1 MDALK
6 RMVWLAVWLAS
17 LRLGRRESSI
27 SIGSFVAAHLRIVVV
42 LLVSWFIASDSLYA
56 SEQSA
61 GSNPYEIGI
70 RIVWGHD
77 MPRNYV
83 GEIEAVQSSIKSAI
97 QIGIDP
103 HDSGLL
109 PKDSKGK
116 YLIHDN
122 ETRFGGCD
130 LVVRGALSGQFIIRL
145 RSESADRAVNDSD
158 VWQSHEEV
166 RVTLADCID
175 GAKELSL
182 ASPARVVVDR
192 IPGDRLRVVAE
203 QDDWIYAS
211 NEPLAFQVIP
221 SATAWKN
228 QAANLAWSMIRK
240 SDNATILEQSTVVT
254 LDSVGNAPPVS
265 FHSMAAPMSQ
275 GVYELQL
282 SLEPKRFLPSFGAP
296 RSAVRR
302 NIQFVVCP
310 ASDSSNTGAD
320 TEAVAAEIYWNQR
333 SYLKKGQQGESA
345 QNSRRSNPV
354 WERFASTIPLWKG
367 SSRNQEEPI
376 FEIEPGGSVR
386 VPVELARD
394 KLSVLLGLDFP
405 MLWDDCEI
413 RILQP
418 SRKKPS
424 VAPIMT
430 ARLSPSNRE
439 LLGPF
444 YQKTRTRYRRELQFT
459 SPIKSVIL
467 EVTNRSKTT
476 PLRLENLQ
484 FRQANTPQRMQTD
497 QTAAS
502 AWMTSVLSTDQLRG
516 MLAHGRKVA
525 GTPYDTWESVELAF
539 TPWLESCQR
548 EGYSCVSVPVLS
560 QESTIYPSN
569 QFVSV
574 PWLDTGRF
582 DQFARDPNPKDIVR
596 WLYHQSHALGLT
608 FLPVFEW
615 NGSLSSFASNPEATE
630 EILQSSDLSSSS
642 PRWNPLHPKIQK
654 EIQSVLIEFEQRYRN
669 APGYTGYALHIQPD
683 SHLNISV
690 SLSSLPDM
698 ILDRFAT
705 KLKGNLPSD
714 PVLRREAILGVGA
727 NAFDLWQ
734 RQQVYDSIVAW
745 KRDIRRVYYQPT
757 TNLSGFK
764 VESIDVMTILPP
776 PKSPMHQVV
785 AQWWSDGISKC
796 SQLASFEPS
805 HQDSQE
811 LLIALRE
818 PWLKQAQSVTRSSL
832 QRSMDRIKVWQSPT
846 VSRTGRALIINANPI
861 DTIVELKWDA
871 DPGSV
876 QRRSTQSNSLDI
888 EERTS
893 EHAHR
898 VPAYSTIVL
907 EWRNQNA
914 SLVNWIS
921 DEKATEQSIQSA
933 ILALEKE
940 VNQRSVFTPEP
951 ELLSNPSFELG
962 DGELVD
968 WATSLNPKVIFRSDN
983 TNAAN
988 GNKSLRVSFEPAGG
1002 SAWMQSAPFELET
1015 NRLHLSLQ
1023 TINAAGAKVEI
1034 QVSLLLWNEEAQRFE
1049 RLSTQEGAVQRTASD
1064 KSSWNRWSFDFSSD
1078 LAKLE
1083 MTKSD
1088 TWDGLRVRLQI
1099 DLKGDGEMAIDNLEA
1114 SSKFL
1119 LETER
1124 VDLRNRLF
1132 VAKRELAEGNS
1143 ETAIRLLDSKWF
1155 RIVPC
1160 VQVDTSGDRELN

>member
-6 RMVWLAVWLAS
+6 RMVWLAVWLAL
-17 LRLGRRESSI
+17 LRLYRRASSI
-27 SIGSFVAAHLRIVVV
+27 AIGSLVAAQLRFIIV
-42 LLVSWFIASDSLYA
+42 LLVSWFIANDSLYA
-56 SEQSA
+56 REQSG
-61 GSNPYEIGI
+61 GSNPFEIGI

-103 HDSGLL
+103 DDSGLF
-109 PKDSKGK
+109 PKDAKGK
-116 YLIHDN
+116 YLIRDN

-130 LVVRGALSGQFIIRL
+130 LVVRGALNGQIIIRL
-145 RSESADRAVNDSD
+145 RSETADRAVNETD
-158 VWQSHEEV
+158 VWQSHEEI
-166 RVTLADCID
+166 RLSLADCID

-192 IPGDRLRVVAE
+192 IPGDRLRVVSE
-203 QDDWIYAS
+203 QDDWIFAP
-211 NEPLAFQVIP
+211 NEPLAFQVVP
-221 SATAWKN
+221 SATAWRN
-228 QAANLAWSMIRK
+228 HAANLEWSMIRK
-240 SDNATILEQSTVVT
+240 SDNTTILEQSSVVT

-265 FHSMAAPMSQ
+265 MHALTAPTVP

-282 SLEPKRFLPSFGAP
+282 TLEPKRFLPNFGSQ

-310 ASDSSNTGAD
+310 ALESSNTGAD
-320 TEAVAAEIYWNQR
+320 TEAVAAEIRWKQR
-333 SYLKKGQQGESA
+333 RYLTKDQQLDSA
-345 QNSRRSNPV
+345 QNTRRKSLG

-367 SSRNQEEPI
+367 NLKFSEEPI
-376 FEIEPGGSVR
+376 VELEPGGSFR
-386 VPVELARD
+386 VPIELARD
-394 KLSVLLGLDFP
+394 KLPVLLGLDFP
-405 MLWDDCEI
+405 MLWDKCEI

-418 SRKKPS
+418 GNNKQS
-424 VAPIMT
+424 VAPIVT

-439 LLGPF
+439 LLSPF
-444 YQKTRTRYRRELQFT
+444 YQKTGTLYRRELQFT

-467 EVTNRSKTT
+467 EVSNPSKTT

-497 QTAAS
+497 KTASS

-516 MLAHGRKVA
+516 MLAQGRKVA

-539 TPWLESCQR
+539 IPWLQSCQR
-548 EGYSCVSVPVLS
+548 QGYSCVSLPVLS

-574 PWLDTGRF
+574 PWLDTGLF

-596 WLYHQSHALGLT
+596 WLYHQTHSLGLT

-630 EILQSSDLSSSS
+630 EMLQWADDSSSH

-669 APGYTGYALHIQPD
+669 TPGYSGYALHIQPE
-683 SHLNISV
+683 SHLNIAAP
-690 SLSSLPDM
+690 LSSLPDM

-714 PVLRREAILGVGA
+714 PARRREAILGVGA

-734 RQQVYDSIVAW
+734 RQQVYDSIIAW
-745 KRDIRRVYYQPT
+745 KRDIRRIYYQPN
-757 TNLSGFK
+757 TNFSGLK
-764 VESIDVMTILPP
+764 VESIDAMTILPP
-776 PKSPMHQVV
+776 TKSQVHQVV
-785 AQWWSDGISKC
+785 SQWWSDGISKC

-818 PWLKQAQSVTRSSL
+818 PWLKQAQSVPRSPL
-832 QRSMDRIKVWQSPT
+832 QRSMDRIKVWQSPAM
-846 VSRTGRALIINANPI
+846 SRTSRALMINANPI
-861 DTIVELKWDA
+861 DTVVELKWDA
-871 DPGSV
+871 EPGTV
-876 QRRSTQSNSLDI
+876 QRRSTKPNSIDI
-888 EERTS
+888 EERAS
-893 EHAHR
+893 EHAYL
-898 VPAYSTIVL
+898 VPAHSMIVL
-907 EWRNQNA
+907 EWQNQNA

-921 DEKATEQSIQSA
+921 DEKSTEQSVQSA

-962 DGELVD
+962 DGELVG
-968 WATSLNPKVIFRSDN
+968 WATSLNPKVNFRSDDI
-983 TNAAN
+983 NAAN

-1002 SAWMQSAPFELET
+1002 SAWMQSSPFELET
-1015 NRLHLSLQ
+1015 NRFHLSLQ
-1023 TINAAGAKVEI
+1023 TIHAAGAKVEI
-1034 QVSLLLWNEEAQRFE
+1034 QVSLLIWNEEAQRFE
-1049 RLSTQEGAVQRTASD
+1049 RFSTQEGIVQRTAAA
-1064 KSSWNRWSFDFSSD
+1064 KSAWNSWSFDFSSD
-1078 LAKLE
+1078 LARLD

-1088 TWDGLRVRLQI
+1088 MWDAMRVRLQI

-1114 SSKFL
+1114 STKFL

-1124 VDLRNRLF
+1124 VELRNKLF
-1132 VAKRELAEGNS
+1132 VTKRELAEGNS
-1143 ETAIRLLDSKWF
+1143 ETAIRLLDSNWL
-1155 RIVPC
+1155 RIVPY

>member
-17 LRLGRRESSI
+17 LRLCRRASSI
-27 SIGSFVAAHLRIVVV
+27 SIGSFVAAHLRFVIV
-42 LLVSWFIASDSLYA
+42 LLVSWFIASDSLHGR
-56 SEQSA
+56 EQS
-61 GSNPYEIGI
+61 GVSSPFEIGI

-83 GEIEAVQSSIKSAI
+83 GEIEAVQASVKSAV

-103 HDSGLL
+103 DDSGLF
-109 PKDSKGK
+109 PKDAKGK
-116 YLIHDN
+116 YLIRDN

-130 LVVRGALSGQFIIRL
+130 LVVRGAWNGQIIIRL
-145 RSESADRAVNDSD
+145 RSETSDRAVNETD

-166 RVTLADCID
+166 RLSLADCID

-192 IPGDRLRVVAE
+192 IPGDRLRVVSE
-203 QDDWIYAS
+203 QDDWIFAP
-211 NEPLAFQVIP
+211 NEPLAFQVVP

-228 QAANLAWSMIRK
+228 QAANLEWSMIRK
-240 SDNATILEQSTVVT
+240 SDNTTILEQSTVVT

-265 FHSMAAPMSQ
+265 FHAMTAPTMP

-282 SLEPKRFLPSFGAP
+282 TLEPKRFLPNFGSP
-296 RSAVRR
+296 RSSVRR

-310 ASDSSNTGAD
+310 ASDSSITIAD
-320 TEAVAAEIYWNQR
+320 AETVAAEIRWKQR
-333 SYLKKGQQGESA
+333 SYLKKDQQFDLA
-345 QNSRRSNPV
+345 QNNRRKALV
-354 WERFASTIPLWKG
+354 WERFASTIPRWKG
-367 SSRNQEEPI
+367 NSRFSEGPI
-376 FEIEPGGSVR
+376 VELEPGGTFR
-386 VPVELARD
+386 VPIELARD
-394 KLSVLLGLDFP
+394 KLPVLLGLDFP
-405 MLWDDCEI
+405 ILWDKCVI

-418 SRKKPS
+418 GNNKQS

-439 LLGPF
+439 LLSPF
-444 YQKTRTRYRRELQFT
+444 YQKTGTLYHRELQFT

-467 EVTNRSKTT
+467 EVSNPSKST
-476 PLRLENLQ
+476 PIRLENLQ
-484 FRQANTPQRMQTD
+484 FGQANTPQRMQTD
-497 QTAAS
+497 QTASS

-516 MLAHGRKVA
+516 MLAQGRKVA

-539 TPWLESCQR
+539 TPWLQSCQR
-548 EGYSCVSVPVLS
+548 EGYSGVSIPVLS

-582 DQFARDPNPKDIVR
+582 DQFGRDPNPKDIVR
-596 WLYHQSHALGLT
+596 WLYHQTHSLGLT

-630 EILQSSDLSSSS
+630 DMLQSSEVSSSS

-669 APGYTGYALHIQPD
+669 APGYSGYALHIQPE
-683 SHLNISV
+683 SHLNIAAP
-690 SLSSLPDM
+690 LSSLPDM

-714 PVLRREAILGVGA
+714 PARRREAILGVGA

-734 RQQVYDSIVAW
+734 RQQVYDSIIAW
-745 KRDIRRVYYQPT
+745 KRDIRRMYYQPN
-757 TNLSGFK
+757 TNFGGLK

-776 PKSPMHQVV
+776 TKSPVHQAVS
-785 AQWWSDGISKC
+785 QWWSDGISKC
-796 SQLASFEPS
+796 SQMASFEPS

-818 PWLKQAQSVTRSSL
+818 PWLKQAQSVPRSPL

-846 VSRTGRALIINANPI
+846 MSRTGRALMINANPI
-861 DTIVELKWDA
+861 DAMVELKWDA
-871 DPGSV
+871 EPGSV
-876 QRRSTQSNSLDI
+876 QRRSTRSNSFDI
-888 EERTS
+888 EERAS
-893 EHAHR
+893 EHAYL
-898 VPAYSTIVL
+898 VPAQSMIVL
-907 EWRNQNA
+907 EWQNQNA

-921 DEKATEQSIQSA
+921 DEKSTEQSIQSA

-968 WATSLNPKVIFRSDN
+968 WATSLNPKVIFRSDD
-983 TNAAN
+983 TNASH

-1034 QVSLLLWNEEAQRFE
+1034 QVSLLIWNVEAQRFE
-1049 RLSTQEGAVQRTASD
+1049 RLTTQEGIAQRTAAA
-1064 KSSWNRWSFDFSSD
+1064 KSGWNRWSFDFSSD

-1088 TWDGLRVRLQI
+1088 MWDALRVRLQI

-1114 SSKFL
+1114 STKFL

-1124 VDLRNRLF
+1124 VELRNKLF
-1132 VAKRELAEGNS
+1132 VTKRELAEGNS
-1143 ETAIRLLDSKWF
+1143 ETAIRLLDSNWY

-1160 VQVDTSGDRELN
+1160 VQVDTSADRELN

>member
-17 LRLGRRESSI
+17 FRLCRRALSI
-27 SIGSFVAAHLRIVVV
+27 SIGSIVAAHLRLIIV
-42 LLVSWFIASDSLYA
+42 LLISWFIASDSLYA
-56 SEQSA
+56 SEQPA
-61 GSNPYEIGI
+61 GSNPLEIGI
-70 RIVWGHD
+70 RIVWGHE
-77 MPRNYV
+77 MSRNYV
-83 GEIEAVQSSIKSAI
+83 GEIEAVQSNIKSAV

-103 HDSGLL
+103 DDSGLF

-116 YLIHDN
+116 YLIRDS

-130 LVVRGALSGQFIIRL
+130 LVVRGAWNGQIIIRL
-145 RSESADRAVNDSD
+145 RSETADRAVNETD

-166 RVTLADCID
+166 RLSIADCID

-192 IPGDRLRVVAE
+192 IPGDRLRVVSE
-203 QDDWIYAS
+203 QDDWIFEP
-211 NEPLAFQVIP
+211 NEPLAFQMIP

-228 QAANLAWSMIRK
+228 QAANLEWSMIRK
-240 SDNATILEQSTVVT
+240 SDNATILEQSTVVS
-254 LDSVGNAPPVS
+254 LDSVGNASPVTM
-265 FHSMAAPMSQ
+265 HALTAPTIP
-275 GVYELQL
+275 GVYELQIA
-282 SLEPKRFLPSFGAP
+282 LEPKRFLPNLGSQ

-310 ASDSSNTGAD
+310 ALDFTNTSTD
-320 TEAVAAEIYWNQR
+320 TASVAAEIRWKQR
-333 SYLKKGQQGESA
+333 SYLKKDQQLDSA
-345 QNSRRSNPV
+345 HTTRRRLLV

-367 SSRNQEEPI
+367 NSRSSDEPI
-376 FEIEPGGSVR
+376 VELEPGGSFR
-386 VPVELARD
+386 VPVELSRD
-394 KLSVLLGLDFP
+394 KLPVLLGLDFP
-405 MLWDDCEI
+405 MLWDKCEI
-413 RILQP
+413 RILQ
-418 SRKKPS
+418 SGNNKQS

-430 ARLSPSNRE
+430 AHLSPSNRE
-439 LLGPF
+439 LLSPY
-444 YQKTRTRYRRELQFT
+444 YQKSETLYHRELQFT
-459 SPIKSVIL
+459 SPIKNVIM
-467 EVTNRSKTT
+467 EIYNPSKTT

-484 FRQANTPQRMQTD
+484 LRQVNTPQRMQTD
-497 QTAAS
+497 QTASS
-502 AWMTSVLSTDQLRG
+502 AWMTSVLSTDQLRS
-516 MLAHGRKVA
+516 MLAQGRRVA

-539 TPWLESCQR
+539 TPWLQSCQR
-548 EGYSCVSVPVLS
+548 EGYSSVSIPVLS

-582 DQFARDPNPKDIVR
+582 DQFGRDPNPKDIVR
-596 WLYHQSHALGLT
+596 WLYHQTHSLGLT

-630 EILQSSDLSSSS
+630 EMLQSADDSSSR

-669 APGYTGYALHIQPD
+669 APGYSGYALHIQPE
-683 SHLNISV
+683 SHLNIAAPL
-690 SLSSLPDM
+690 SLLPDM

-705 KLKGNLPSD
+705 KLKGNLPSE
-714 PVLRREAILGVGA
+714 PARRREAILGVGA

-745 KRDIRRVYYQPT
+745 KRDIRRIYYQPN
-757 TNLSGFK
+757 TNFSGLK
-764 VESIDVMTILPP
+764 VESIDVVTILPST
-776 PKSPMHQVV
+776 KSPIHQVV
-785 AQWWSDGISKC
+785 SQWWSDGISKC
-796 SQLASFEPS
+796 SQLASFEPL

-818 PWLKQAQSVTRSSL
+818 PWLKQAQSVPRSPL
-832 QRSMDRIKVWQSPT
+832 QRSMDRIKVWQSP
-846 VSRTGRALIINANPI
+846 VMSRTSRALMINANPI
-861 DTIVELKWDA
+861 DTMVELKWDA
-871 DPGSV
+871 EPGSV
-876 QRRSTQSNSLDI
+876 QRRSILPNSFEI
-888 EERTS
+888 GKRAS
-893 EHAHR
+893 EHAYL
-898 VPAYSTIVL
+898 VPAHSVIVL
-907 EWRNQNA
+907 EWQNQNA

-921 DEKATEQSIQSA
+921 DEKSTEESVQSA
-933 ILALEKE
+933 IQTLEKE

-962 DGELVD
+962 DGKLVD
-968 WATSLNPKVIFRSDN
+968 WATSLNPKVMFRSDD
-983 TNAAN
+983 TSSSH

-1015 NRLHLSLQ
+1015 NRFHLSLQ
-1023 TINAAGAKVEI
+1023 TINAAGAKMEI
-1034 QVSLLLWNEEAQRFE
+1034 QVSLLVWNEEAQRFE
-1049 RLSTQEGAVQRTASD
+1049 RLATQEGVLQRPASV
-1064 KSSWNRWSFDFSSD
+1064 KTGWNRWSFDFSSD
-1078 LAKLE
+1078 LAKFE

-1088 TWDGLRVRLQI
+1088 TWDALRVRLQI

-1124 VDLRNRLF
+1124 VELRNRLF

-1143 ETAIRLLDSKWF
+1143 ETSIRLLDSKWF

-1160 VQVDTSGDRELN
+1160 VQVDTSRDRELN